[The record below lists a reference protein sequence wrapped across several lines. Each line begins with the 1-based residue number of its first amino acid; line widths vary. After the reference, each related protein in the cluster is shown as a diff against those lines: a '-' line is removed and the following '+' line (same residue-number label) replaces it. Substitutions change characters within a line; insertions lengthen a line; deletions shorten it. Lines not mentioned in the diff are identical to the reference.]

1 MNICLKDN
9 SNIAIIGG
17 GPAGSFFAHF
27 ALNYA
32 RQLGIKI
39 SVTIFE
45 KKDFAKKGAPG
56 CNMSA
61 GVLSEALINKLS
73 EQNIHLPPA
82 CIQQEIEGYFL
93 HVPEYGIPLHYPY
106 PPHKTRIA
114 TVFRGSGPRFA
125 NRDVSN
131 SFDHFLLEH
140 ARNVGADVVLHPA
153 ITIEIQKNPNDLI
166 KLTYGEG
173 ASKGEYTADLVVG
186 AFGVNSDTSSELNKL
201 GFGYTPP
208 KTVRTCIM
216 DIYPTRTINDA
227 LYGNNIYVFSLGLK
241 FIKFAAFIPKG
252 EFLTI
257 CLVGKKDMDKAQL
270 NTFMNQPK
278 IQKMIPEGWDDSK
291 KRCIC
296 FPSIPINHAIHPYT
310 NRLVIIGDAGIS
322 RTYKNGIDSA
332 FTTAQLAAKTAFER
346 GVSEKD
352 FEEGYFKP
360 AKRLL
365 GRDNLYGNLILMAND
380 VISRQKHVVSSHI
393 KYMSEYPD
401 TWEAKRMNEVLWNAV
416 TGNDTYKNIILK
428 SVNPRLLLSLFS
440 TTVSSFMRKTIIQN
454 KDSKKQDK

>member
-114 TVFRGSGPRFA
+114 TVFRGSGPKFA
-125 NRDVSN
+125 NHDVSN
-131 SFDHFLLEH
+131 SFDHFLSEH

-401 TWEAKRMNEVLWNAV
+401 TWEAKRMNEVLWNVV

>member
-1 MNICLKDN
+1 
-9 SNIAIIGG
+9 
-17 GPAGSFFAHF
+17 
-27 ALNYA
+27 
-32 RQLGIKI
+32 
-39 SVTIFE
+39 
-45 KKDFAKKGAPG
+45 
-56 CNMSA
+56 
-61 GVLSEALINKLS
+61 
-73 EQNIHLPPA
+73 
-82 CIQQEIEGYFL
+82 
-93 HVPEYGIPLHYPY
+93 
-106 PPHKTRIA
+106 
-114 TVFRGSGPRFA
+114 
-125 NRDVSN
+125 
-131 SFDHFLLEH
+131 
-140 ARNVGADVVLHPA
+140 
-153 ITIEIQKNPNDLI
+153 
-166 KLTYGEG
+166 
-173 ASKGEYTADLVVG
+173 
-186 AFGVNSDTSSELNKL
+186 
-201 GFGYTPP
+201 
-208 KTVRTCIM
+208 
-216 DIYPTRTINDA
+216 
-227 LYGNNIYVFSLGLK
+227 
-241 FIKFAAFIPKG
+241 
-252 EFLTI
+252 
-257 CLVGKKDMDKAQL
+257 MDKAQL

-278 IQKMIPEGWDDSK
+278 IQKMLPESWDDSK

-380 VISRQKHVVSSHI
+380 IISRQKHVVSSHI

-416 TGNDTYKNIILK
+416 TGNDTYKNIIFK
-428 SVNPRLLLSLFS
+428 SINPRLLLSLFS

>member
-166 KLTYGEG
+166 KLTYGVG

>member
-45 KKDFAKKGAPG
+45 KKDFAKKGALG

-61 GVLSEALINKLS
+61 GVLSEALLNRLS

-93 HVPEYGIPLHYPY
+93 HVPEYGIPLYYPNF
-106 PPHKTRIA
+106 PHKTRIA

-125 NRDVSN
+125 NCNVGE
-131 SFDHFLLEH
+131 SFDNFLLEH
-140 ARNVGADVVLHPA
+140 AKNIGANVILRPV
-153 ITIEIQKNPNDLI
+153 TNIQIPNDTKDPI
-166 KLTYGEG
+166 KLIYGEET
-173 ASKGEYTADLVVG
+173 SKAEHIADLVVG
-186 AFGVNSDTSSELNKL
+186 AFGVNSDTPNELNKSGL
-201 GFGYTPP
+201 GYVPP
-208 KTVRTCIM
+208 KTVRTCLM
-216 DIYPTRTINDA
+216 DVYTTKTINNV
-227 LYGNNIYVFSLGLK
+227 LYGKNIYVFSLGSK

-252 EFLTI
+252 DFLTI
-257 CLVGKKDMDKAQL
+257 CLVGKKDMDKEQV
-270 NTFMNQPK
+270 NTFLNQPN
-278 IQKMIPEGWDDSK
+278 IQKMLPETWNNLK

-296 FPSIPINHAIHPYT
+296 FPKIPINHAIHPYT

-322 RTYKNGIDSA
+322 RTYKNGIGSA

-380 VISRQKHVVSSHI
+380 IISRQKYVVSSHI

-401 TWEAKRMNEVLWNAV
+401 TWETKRMNEVLWNTV
-416 TGNDTYKNIILK
+416 TGNTTYKNIFFK
-428 SVNPRLLLSLFS
+428 SINPRLLLSLFS

>member
-93 HVPEYGIPLHYPY
+93 QVPEYGIPLHYPY

-114 TVFRGSGPRFA
+114 TVFRGSGPKFA
-125 NRDVSN
+125 NHDVSN
-131 SFDHFLLEH
+131 SFDHFLSEH
-140 ARNVGADVVLHPA
+140 ARNVGADVVLHPV
-153 ITIEIQKNPNDLI
+153 ITIEIPKNPNDLI

-173 ASKGEYTADLVVG
+173 ASKGEYMADLVVG